1 MATLFPAIDFQLP
14 ILCILGTVIA
24 SRLIYRQD
32 LANTHRKQSHPSFS
46 KPSSP
51 AWQTPRLTVR
61 AHVSHSYFHRV
72 RPPPSLHRRIETWY
86 ESSFSLFRHHLV
98 TPPSLNFISSHP
110 GAYPRTSSKLPR
122 GKKKSDEQKAAIYEK
137 RRIIRRARH
146 QNPPV
151 HPDAISPPLSLAR
164 REAIVHDTVSNR
176 RVIFQPSSSGH
187 STVDKVTQEAE
198 KIPKPIEACQDSAP
212 AVQPV
217 SPTPSKGDQERQ
229 AGTDKATTIH
239 PEILADQKS
248 AVQPE
253 TIQE

>member
-1 MATLFPAIDFQLP
+1 
-14 ILCILGTVIA
+14 
-24 SRLIYRQD
+24 
-32 LANTHRKQSHPSFS
+32 
-46 KPSSP
+46 
-51 AWQTPRLTVR
+51 
-61 AHVSHSYFHRV
+61 
-72 RPPPSLHRRIETWY
+72 
-86 ESSFSLFRHHLV
+86 
-98 TPPSLNFISSHP
+98 LNFISSHP

-122 GKKKSDEQKAAIYEK
+122 GKKKSDEQKAAIYEQ

-164 REAIVHDTVSNR
+164 REAIVHDTASNR

-198 KIPKPIEACQDSAP
+198 KIAKPVEACQDSAP

-229 AGTDKATTIH
+229 AGTDKATTVH